1 MKRLFTLM
9 AAVAVLLV
17 PATLVAKGPTVKI
30 VITDAQGRSLSLVDP
45 TVLARF
51 NVWDGPGTFSG
62 PPNQQTE
69 ATTGFIAD
77 WTAGAVASRPS
88 TLSRFEV
95 QFFVRDR
102 GTGPERLAYVV
113 LYERDPRTGE
123 GFVYLP
129 GKADAHFHLNVRA
142 ILRGTSYEGHWFR
155 ASQAW
160 QQATKALNR

>member
-1 MKRLFTLM
+1 MKSILALFV
-9 AAVAVLLV
+9 AVAVLL
-17 PATLVAKGPTVKI
+17 PTSLVAKGPTTRI
-30 VITDAQGRSLSLVDP
+30 VIVDTQGHSVSLVEP

-77 WTAGAVASRPS
+77 WTLGAVASRPGA
-88 TLSRFEV
+88 LQRFEV

-113 LYERDPRTGE
+113 LYERDPRTGD

-129 GKADAHFHLNVRA
+129 GRTDAHFPLNARS
-142 ILRGTSYEGHWFR
+142 IHRGSGYEGHWFR
-155 ASQAW
+155 ASRAW
-160 QQATKALNR
+160 QQAIKALHE

>member
-9 AAVAVLLV
+9 STVGVLLV
-17 PATLVAKGPTVKI
+17 PASLIAKGPTTKI
-30 VITDAQGRSLSLVDP
+30 VITDIHGRSHSLVEP
-45 TVLARF
+45 AVLARF

-69 ATTGFIAD
+69 ATIGFIAD
-77 WTAGAVASRPS
+77 WAVGALGSRPS
-88 TLSRFEV
+88 GLPRFEV

-129 GKADAHFHLNVRA
+129 GKADAHFHLNVRT
-142 ILRGTSYEGHWFR
+142 ILRGASYEGHWFR
-155 ASQAW
+155 ANQAW
-160 QQATKALNR
+160 QQATNALHR